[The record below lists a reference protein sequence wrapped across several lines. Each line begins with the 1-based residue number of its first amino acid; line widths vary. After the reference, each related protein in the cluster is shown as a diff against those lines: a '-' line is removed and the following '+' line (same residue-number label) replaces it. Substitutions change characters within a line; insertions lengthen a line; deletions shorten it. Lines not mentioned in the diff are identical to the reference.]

1 MNQSIA
7 KTKNL
12 TMLLEL
18 YQSLDGARSHVEK
31 MGLVLGE
38 PGIGKTTAA
47 TFLQNQ
53 TNCLLITCLPIWTNR
68 SMLQAIALELGESGT
83 GSAAAIFDRCASKL
97 RITRRGIVFDE
108 TDERLFQNE
117 KRHIA
122 MVDTIRALYD
132 QAKTPFVFIGY
143 NQTRSI
149 INGFPQ
155 LDGRISQ
162 QANFQRLD
170 DADTRRFLDL
180 FAQFTPKACL
190 FSALMQATEGRPRQT
205 VTAIENLNNKAAEL
219 GLSELSVEDWGNA
232 PLFPGDRRR

>member
-1 MNQSIA
+1 
-7 KTKNL
+7 
-12 TMLLEL
+12 
-18 YQSLDGARSHVEK
+18 
-31 MGLVLGE
+31 
-38 PGIGKTTAA
+38 
-47 TFLQNQ
+47 
-53 TNCLLITCLPIWTNR
+53 
-68 SMLQAIALELGESGT
+68 
-83 GSAAAIFDRCASKL
+83 
-97 RITRRGIVFDE
+97 VFDE

-122 MVDTIRALYD
+122 MVDKIRALYD

-170 DADTRRFLDL
+170 DAYTRRFLDL